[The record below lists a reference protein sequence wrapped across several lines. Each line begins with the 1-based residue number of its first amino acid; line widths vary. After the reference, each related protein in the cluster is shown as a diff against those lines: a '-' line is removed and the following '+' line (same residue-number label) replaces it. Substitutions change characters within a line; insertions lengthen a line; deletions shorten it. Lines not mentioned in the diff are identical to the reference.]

1 MYRCGVKKPD
11 YPSVRDKCYCLEKK
25 PGPERSDAGDG
36 VKNGFWHKMEVL
48 SLPWH
53 QDLFWPNTSMFK
65 VRLVTHFVQECG
77 ANTDHCTV
85 KHHTDIINFACMTW
99 NFVRI
104 SASLSALCT
113 NFYLFDIGIAF
124 LAKFYPILM

>member
-1 MYRCGVKKPD
+1 MCRCGVKKPD

-65 VRLVTHFVQECG
+65 VRLVTSAPKSSIRRFVITEK
-77 ANTDHCTV
+77 APT
-85 KHHTDIINFACMTW
+85 
-99 NFVRI
+99 R
-104 SASLSALCT
+104 
-113 NFYLFDIGIAF
+113 AF
-124 LAKFYPILM
+124 S

>member
-1 MYRCGVKKPD
+1 MCRCGVKKPD

-65 VRLVTHFVQECG
+65 VRLVTHFFQELG
-77 ANTDHCTV
+77 ANTHHCTAGHEGAV
-85 KHHTDIINFACMTW
+85 AYISCMNIFSACFGLPTSVQLAATTW
-99 NFVRI
+99 
-104 SASLSALCT
+104 S
-113 NFYLFDIGIAF
+113 G
-124 LAKFYPILM
+124 

>member
-1 MYRCGVKKPD
+1 MGDIIHVLCAESVLIWRILGVGGAGTIQNVFCGH
-11 YPSVRDKCYCLEKK
+11 CHHL
-25 PGPERSDAGDG
+25 
-36 VKNGFWHKMEVL
+36 
-48 SLPWH
+48 
-53 QDLFWPNTSMFK
+53 WP
-65 VRLVTHFVQECG
+65 
-77 ANTDHCTV
+77 HCTV

>member
-1 MYRCGVKKPD
+1 MCRCGVKKPD

-65 VRLVTHFVQECG
+65 VRLVTHFFQELG
-77 ANTDHCTV
+77 ANTDRIAGRQEVVGEGVGHDV
-85 KHHTDIINFACMTW
+85 LLKQLQDSRSQ
-99 NFVRI
+99 VRAERGDEV
-104 SASLSALCT
+104 SA
-113 NFYLFDIGIAF
+113 G
-124 LAKFYPILM
+124 

>member
-1 MYRCGVKKPD
+1 MYCIITVSNSKISEQVLMTCRCGVKKPD

-65 VRLVTHFVQECG
+65 VRLVMHLVQELG
-77 ANTDHCTV
+77 ANTDHCRTPRG
-85 KHHTDIINFACMTW
+85 CW
-99 NFVRI
+99 RR
-104 SASLSALCT
+104 SAGRVLSRQ
-113 NFYLFDIGIAF
+113 FR
-124 LAKFYPILM
+124 